1 MMRQPQA
8 RNAWDERSSGPSLS
22 GVFGGGFRDDRPAVI
37 SLILILLILLISV
50 MAPLFSPYG
59 MNEIDLD
66 RVGAAPSPDHILGT
80 DELGRDV
87 FTRLLYGGRYSLFIA
102 FFSIIIGV
110 SAGIIFGSIAGYFR
124 GPVDRAVCGLTD
136 LFLSIPVFLILMVA
150 ASAAGGKIFVIPIV
164 IGATSWMETARTV
177 RSEFMRL
184 RQEEFIEAARS
195 LGVSDYSI
203 VFRHILP
210 QAVVPVTVSATAGF
224 AAAILIE
231 SSLSFLGFG
240 VQPPLPTWGNMLNN
254 AQSLL
259 RTAPVAAVAPG
270 FLIFIVCLSFNF
282 VAAGLKRV
290 LARDSE

>member
-1 MMRQPQA
+1 MRQPQA
-8 RNAWDERSSGPSLS
+8 RNVWDERSSGAGLS
-22 GVFGGGFRDDRPAVI
+22 GVFGGGGFRDDRPAVI
-37 SLILILLILLISV
+37 SLILILLILIVSAL
-50 MAPLFSPYG
+50 APVFSPYG

-66 RVGAAPSPDHILGT
+66 RVGAAPSPGHILGT

-102 FFSIIIGV
+102 FSSIIIGV
-110 SAGIIFGSIAGYFR
+110 SAGIILGGIAGYFR
-124 GPVDRAVCGLTD
+124 GVVDRVVCGLTD
-136 LFLSIPVFLILMVA
+136 IFLSIPVFLILMVA
-150 ASAAGGKIFVIPIV
+150 AAAVGGKMLVIPVV
-164 IGATSWMETARTV
+164 IGATSWMETSRAV

-184 RQEEFIEAARS
+184 GQEEFIEAARS

-254 AQSLL
+254 AQNLL
-259 RTAPVAAVAPG
+259 RIAPVAAIAPG
-270 FLIFIVCLSFNF
+270 FIIFIVCLSFNF